1 MTRTTIDFGIDLGTT
16 NSAIARLNGVEAE
29 IIKNDLSSDT
39 TPSAVMVDRRGRL
52 IVGQAAKQRGESDPD
67 NTCLEF
73 KSQMGTTG
81 QPKVFAAA
89 GRSMEPE
96 ELSAEVLR
104 SLRHDVAKRT
114 GEEITS
120 AVITVPAAFE
130 LSACDATRR
139 AAELAGLTHAPLLQE
154 PTAAALA
161 YGFQT
166 DDENAFWLVYDF
178 GGGTF
183 DAAVVNVRDGEFT
196 VVNHRGDNFL
206 GGKLLDWAI
215 VEELLVPAVAREFGL
230 SDLRRGNPAW
240 RGAINK
246 LKLAAEAAK
255 VQVSSAESANLFV
268 ELKDDSGQPFDFEYD
283 LMRADVERLME
294 PFIVRSVNLCRKALE
309 ESRLGPG
316 DIQKALLVGGPTL
329 TPYLRERLADPR
341 EGLGIPLDHGQDP
354 ITAVARG
361 AAIFAGT
368 QRLDTVAAAPAP
380 TAGEYAVAL
389 EYRPVGPDIEP
400 FIGGRVTG
408 GDTAGYSVE
417 FVNPESMPPWRSG
430 RIPLSAEGTFTATL
444 WAEKGRANTFQIELT
459 DPTGA
464 LKPVTPGTLTYTVG
478 VVETQPPLIH
488 SVGIGLADNEVDWLL
503 KKGTPL
509 PARRQISLRTTVG
522 LSRGQGEGMIRIPVV
537 EGEHHRADR
546 NRQIGRLEVNPEQIR
561 RDVPEGSQ
569 VDLTLLIDESRLVVA
584 RAYIPLLDEEFEHA
598 INLQTETAPDPGRLA
613 RDVAAEKQRLQQARR
628 RASEFADP
636 RAEQVLAR
644 IDNER
649 IVPDLD
655 KLVDAAKVDPG
666 AAITA
671 ENRLRDLRAATDE
684 VEDELEW
691 PALVQ
696 EARELIPAVREV
708 VRDRG
713 KTAHQSLL
721 ETGEAAIQE
730 AIAAHDA
737 DLLRQRVAE
746 LRQLALR
753 VLDESGD
760 LAFLAFDELRTLQPE
775 MRDQREAEQLM
786 ATGRRA
792 VETNDVATLRQVN
805 AALGELLP
813 TPPPPPDPF
822 STVRRSR

>member
-29 IIKNDLSSDT
+29 IVKNDLSSDT

-52 IVGQAAKQRGESDPD
+52 IVGHAAKQRGESDPG

-73 KSQMGTTG
+73 KGQMGTTG
-81 QPKVFAAA
+81 QPKVFEAT

-104 SLRHDVAKRT
+104 SLRQDVAKRT
-114 GEEITS
+114 GEEITAS
-120 AVITVPAAFE
+120 VITVPAAFE

-183 DAAVVNVRDGEFT
+183 DAAVINVRDGEFT

-206 GGKLLDWAI
+206 GGKLIDWAI

-230 SDLRRGNPAW
+230 TDLRRGNPRS

-255 VQVSSAESANLFV
+255 IQVSNDESANILV
-268 ELKDDSGQPFDFEYD
+268 ELQDDSGQLIEFEYD

-309 ESRLGPG
+309 ESRLAPG

-341 EGLGIPLDHGQDP
+341 EGLGIPLDHSQDP

-368 QRLDTVAAAPAP
+368 QRVDTVTAAAPP
-380 TAGEYAVAL
+380 PAGEYAIEL

-400 FIGGRVTG
+400 FIGGKVTG
-408 GDTAGYSVE
+408 GDTAGCTVE
-417 FVNPESMPPWRSG
+417 FVNPDSKPVWRSG
-430 RIPLSAEGTFTATL
+430 RIPLGSDGTFTATL
-444 WAEKGRANTFQIELT
+444 WAEKGRANTFQIEFG
-459 DPTGA
+459 DATGA
-464 LKPVTPGTLTYTVG
+464 LKPITPGTLTYTVG

-488 SVGIGLADNEVDWLL
+488 SVGIGLADNEVEWLL

-509 PARRQISLRTTVG
+509 PARRRMVLRTTVG

-561 RDVPEGSQ
+561 RDVPEGSE

-598 INLQTETAPDPGRLA
+598 INLQTETAPDPDRLA
-613 RDVAAEKQRLQQARR
+613 RDVAAEKQRLAQARR

-644 IDNER
+644 IDNEN
-649 IVPDLD
+649 IVADLD
-655 KLVDAAKVDPG
+655 KLVDAARVDPG
-666 AAITA
+666 ASITA

-691 PALVQ
+691 PTLVQ
-696 EARELIPAVREV
+696 EARELVPAVRDI
-708 VRDRG
+708 VRERG
-713 KTAHQSLL
+713 KASHQAPL
-721 ETGEAAIQE
+721 EAAEESIQE

-760 LAFLAFDELRTLQPE
+760 LAFLAFEELRTLQPE

-792 VETNDVATLRQVN
+792 VETNDVGTLRQVN

-813 TPPPPPDPF
+813 SPPPPPDPF

>member
-16 NSAIARLNGVEAE
+16 NSAVARLNGVEAE
-29 IIKNDLSSDT
+29 IVKNDLSSDT

-52 IVGQAAKQRGESDPD
+52 IVGQRAKERSESDPE
-67 NTCLEF
+67 NTCVEF
-73 KSQMGTTG
+73 KGQMGTTG
-81 QPKVFAAA
+81 NPKVFQAT

-104 SLRHDVAKRT
+104 SLRQDVLKRT
-114 GEEITS
+114 GEEITAS
-120 AVITVPAAFE
+120 VITVPAAFD

-139 AAELAGLTHAPLLQE
+139 AAGLAGLTQAPLLQE

-183 DAAVVNVRDGEFT
+183 DAAVISVRDGEFT

-206 GGKLLDWAI
+206 GGKLVDWAI
-215 VEELLVPAVAREFGL
+215 VEELLIPAVTDRFRFT
-230 SDLRRGNPAW
+230 DLRRGNDRW
-240 RGAINK
+240 RAAINK

-255 VQVSSAESANLFV
+255 VQVSSADSAEIFV
-268 ELKDDSGQPFDFEYD
+268 ELKDDSGELVEFEYD
-283 LMRADVERLME
+283 LLRSDVERLME

-329 TPYLRERLADPR
+329 TPYLRQRLTDPR
-341 EGLGIPLDHGQDP
+341 EGLGIPLDHSQDP

-368 QRLDTVAAAPAP
+368 QRIESSAAAAPP
-380 TAGEYAVAL
+380 PAGEYAVTL

-400 FIGGRVTG
+400 FVGGKVTG
-408 GDTAGYSVE
+408 GPTDGCTVE
-417 FVNPESMPPWRSG
+417 FVNPESRPEWRSG
-430 RIPLSAEGTFTATL
+430 RIPLGPDGTFTATL
-444 WAEKGRANTFQIELT
+444 WAERGRANTFRIEFA
-459 DPTGA
+459 DATGA
-464 LKPVTPGTLTYTVG
+464 LRPITPDSLTYTVG

-488 SVGIGLADNEVDWLL
+488 SVGIGLADNEVEWLL

-509 PARRQISLRTTVG
+509 PARRRVVLRTTVG
-522 LSRGQGEGMIRIPVV
+522 LSRGQSEGLIRIPVV

-546 NRQIGRLEVNPEQIR
+546 NRQIGRLEVKPEQIR
-561 RDVPEGSQ
+561 RDVPEGSE
-569 VDLTLLIDESRLVVA
+569 VDLTLLVDESRLVVA

-598 INLQTETAPDPGRLA
+598 INLQTETAPDPERLA
-613 RDVAAEKQRLQQARR
+613 REFAAERQRLAQVRA

-636 RAEQVLAR
+636 RADAVLAR
-644 IDNER
+644 IDNEN
-649 IVPDLD
+649 IVADLE
-655 KLVDAAKVDPG
+655 KLVDAARVDPG

-696 EARELIPAVREV
+696 EARELLPAVREI
-708 VRDRG
+708 VRERG
-713 KTAHQSLL
+713 KASHQATLAAA
-721 ETGEAAIQE
+721 EEALQE

-737 DLLRQRVAE
+737 DLLRQRAEE

-760 LAFLAFDELRTLQPE
+760 LAYLAFEELRALKQE
-775 MRDQREAEQLM
+775 MRDQHEAEQLL

-792 VETNDVATLRQVN
+792 MQTNDVGTLRQVN

-813 TPPPPPDPF
+813 APPPPPDPF

>member
-1 MTRTTIDFGIDLGTT
+1 
-16 NSAIARLNGVEAE
+16 
-29 IIKNDLSSDT
+29 
-39 TPSAVMVDRRGRL
+39 MVDRRGRL
-52 IVGQAAKQRGESDPD
+52 TVGQRAKERGESDPD

-73 KSQMGTTG
+73 KGQMGTTG
-81 QPKVFAAA
+81 QPKVFAAT

-104 SLRHDVAKRT
+104 SLRQDVAKRT
-114 GEEITS
+114 GEEITAS
-120 AVITVPAAFE
+120 VITVPAAFE

-139 AAELAGLTHAPLLQE
+139 AAGLAGLTHAPLLQE

-183 DAAVVNVRDGEFT
+183 DAAVINVRDGEFT

-206 GGKLLDWAI
+206 GGKLIDWAI
-215 VEELLVPAVAREFGL
+215 VEELLIPAVTREFRL
-230 SDLRRGNPAW
+230 TDLRRGNEKW
-240 RGAINK
+240 RATINK

-255 VQVSSAESANLFV
+255 VQVSSAESANIFV
-268 ELKDDSGQPFDFEYD
+268 ELKDDSGQSIDFDYD

-341 EGLGIPLDHGQDP
+341 EGLGIPLDHSQDP

-368 QRLDTVAAAPAP
+368 QRVDTVTAAPPPA
-380 TAGEYAVAL
+380 AGEYAIEL

-400 FIGGRVTG
+400 FIGGKVTG
-408 GDTAGYSVE
+408 GDTAGCSVE
-417 FVNPESMPPWRSG
+417 FVNPESKPVWRSG
-430 RIPLSAEGTFTATL
+430 RIPLGTDGTFTATL
-444 WAEKGRANTFQIELT
+444 WAEKGRANTFQIEFS
-459 DPTGA
+459 DATGA
-464 LKPVTPGTLTYTVG
+464 LKPITPGTLTYTVG

-488 SVGIGLADNEVDWLL
+488 SVGIGLADNEVEWLL

-509 PARRQISLRTTVG
+509 PARRRMVLRTTIA

-561 RDVPEGSQ
+561 RDVPEGSE

-598 INLQTETAPDPGRLA
+598 INLQTETAPDPDRLA
-613 RDVAAEKQRLQQARR
+613 RDVTAEKQRLAQARR

-644 IDNER
+644 IDNEN
-649 IVPDLD
+649 IVADLD
-655 KLVDAAKVDPG
+655 KLVDAARVDPG
-666 AAITA
+666 ASITA

-696 EARELIPAVREV
+696 EARELVPAVRDI
-708 VRDRG
+708 VRERG
-713 KTAHQSLL
+713 KASHQAPL
-721 ETGEAAIQE
+721 EAAEESIQE

-760 LAFLAFDELRTLQPE
+760 LAFLAFEELRTLQPE

-792 VETNDVATLRQVN
+792 VETNDVGTLRQVN

-813 TPPPPPDPF
+813 SPPPPPDPF